1 MSLERE
7 AMRGRL
13 AGLRDQQKKL
23 RLRIEGN
30 AKAIRAGLNTTL
42 YSVDALDVPLL
53 DEQWDALKSAWAELA
68 VVNSDI
74 DRLERE
80 LV

>member
-1 MSLERE
+1 MNVERE
-7 AMRGRL
+7 AMFGRL

-30 AKAIRAGLNTTL
+30 ARAIRQGLNTTL
-42 YSVDALDVPLL
+42 YQVDNLDVPIL
-53 DEQWDALKSAWAELA
+53 DEQWDELKSAWTELA
-68 VVNSDI
+68 VVNADI

-80 LV
+80 LK